1 MHNHRTTLS
10 PWSRHTHGQD
20 DHLENYTYSYKRHF
34 HSVSHDR
41 DYFSSLNY
49 ILNHAQERSQF
60 SSISLFY
67 STEHQYLDIS
77 HEYASVFSTC
87 SIHRFSLQLDHNRYP
102 DIHLDYY
109 PPYNPCHVHPYISH
123 YTPGV
128 TSSNI
133 SSKGSTTTS
142 AITPTPSTTG
152 TPRITTAINSSSVST
167 AMPNSTRTTITPTAR
182 ATTGSLTTITD
193 LTSTITASSTVA
205 TPTYII
211 PSLPTVQNTRHIIQC
226 HHNLYHNACYGNHA
240 HKYAQH
246 STSYLCY
253 RHSGCICRLLSRVY
267 QQYRDHTDREYHL
280 ICNRHSLSTSTNAI
294 TTSFGTIISS
304 SISATITSSS
314 LSSTSVTSMLTT
326 TTTSLSTP
334 SPLSRMENTGSSATA
349 FTTPFSSETIRTSPV
364 TSSLKTFATETTT
377 TCFISS
383 TTPCPESVSV
393 TIAPASPTTSCMEMG
408 PSSEVTSV
416 ATIPMSVFTS
426 TTEMA
431 TSPGSTSMTTVF
443 PMRTDASAVR
453 ETHPTNSITDAP
465 SSSSVSTGT
474 VPSYTVLT
482 SAPRPTSGNWM
493 NTNSI
498 TIPHMPGFT
507 SLPLTTKPSNSF
519 PTAMVTSIKSTHS
532 TPTTTKTPETPAITP
547 QSTTTL
553 KSPRTTS
560 TTTQMTTQSR
570 LTTTPGTCDNGGTWM
585 QGLCHCPLGFSGDH
599 CELQEIRCQNGG
611 KWDGLTCHCLRTFYG
626 SRCEFVVGQ
635 VDLDTVDAEVGMEVS
650 VDQAFSPDLND
661 CTSTAYK
668 DFSDTFRDQM
678 QKIYQNVQGFKDV
691 EILSLRSGSIVVDY
705 LVLLELPFSPH
716 LESEYEKMKSV
727 LKEELQNVSHNGDNC
742 QNNQTLCFKPD
753 SIKVNNNT
761 RKELTLEA
769 ICRRATAK
777 GYEDFYFPLVEENRL
792 RCVTKCTLGVDG
804 AIDCHQ
810 GQCLVERSGPACRCF
825 STDTH
830 WFSGPRCQV
839 AVAWRAL
846 IRGLAG
852 VWALLLLGLLASLSL
867 FVARSRSQRGGQGGG
882 RSWDDDRKWFEIWD
896 EDTVGTFSNLGLEDD
911 QTVKEEHFQVALET
925 VDTNVRVH
933 IQRPEVGLI
942 LAVSPAPP
950 PLPCPRH
957 HIHFNGIQCHHSQ
970 FNVIKFY
977 SLILYYK
984 FF

>member
-123 YTPGV
+123 YT
-128 TSSNI
+128 
-133 SSKGSTTTS
+133 
-142 AITPTPSTTG
+142 
-152 TPRITTAINSSSVST
+152 
-167 AMPNSTRTTITPTAR
+167 
-182 ATTGSLTTITD
+182 
-193 LTSTITASSTVA
+193 VA

-240 HKYAQH
+240 HK
-246 STSYLCY
+246 
-253 RHSGCICRLLSRVY
+253 LLSRVY

-950 PLPCPRH
+950 PLPCPR
-957 HIHFNGIQCHHSQ
+957 Q
-970 FNVIKFY
+970 
-977 SLILYYK
+977 
-984 FF
+984 